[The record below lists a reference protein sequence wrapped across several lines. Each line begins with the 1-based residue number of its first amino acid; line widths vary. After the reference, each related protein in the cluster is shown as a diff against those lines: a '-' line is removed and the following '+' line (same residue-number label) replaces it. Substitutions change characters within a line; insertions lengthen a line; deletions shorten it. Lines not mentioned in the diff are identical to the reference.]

1 MGGVMGNK
9 KQVLIVVLG
18 TSPAILTETVWALAV
33 NEKIVPDEIEIWTT
47 KTGKDTFEAQALT
60 KDAKTKKTVWKSLKA
75 DLIKR
80 KIDIADK
87 LVLGDDSWKIFA
99 NTKKQNLEDLLTTED
114 NLAAADKMLAEL
126 RKYDEPSTQIL
137 LSIAGGRK
145 TMGALALQCMSLL
158 GREGDKVYHVL
169 VNDPFDT
176 RLMPPFF
183 FPEKKGTK
191 WQTREKQDKTTV
203 TDKEAQINLFSVP
216 YIRVRPLYE
225 EKLKEKVVS
234 FSALCERI
242 QEKINRKPTL
252 RISEKQGK
260 VWLDNTEIKKL
271 SPVDFYTL
279 FIVLKKTPYTK
290 KCLYEELRRLSNIS
304 RSTSFNIPKILQNLA
319 KYSENLNRSK
329 KSLICEYDEDPKR
342 CDGVI
347 VDALSNCRTNLSKVS
362 EDVARCL
369 LPKDRETR
377 EPDFSCVKVEIVE

>member
-1 MGGVMGNK
+1 MDK

-33 NEKIVPDEIEIWTT
+33 NEGIVPDKIEIWTT
-47 KTGKDTFEAQALT
+47 ETGQDVFEKAVLP
-60 KDAKTKKTVWKSLKA
+60 KDAKPENTVWESLKT
-75 DLIKR
+75 DLEKR
-80 KIDIADK
+80 LKKRNINITGK
-87 LVLGDDSWKIFA
+87 LKLGPGSWKIFA
-99 NTKKQNLEDLLTTED
+99 NTEEQHLGDLLTTDD
-114 NLAAADKMLAEL
+114 NLAAADKMLEEL
-126 RKYDEPSTQIL
+126 RKHSNNPSTQIL

-145 TMGALALQCMSLL
+145 TMGALALQCMSLV
-158 GREGDKVYHVL
+158 GREEDKVYHVL
-169 VNDPFDT
+169 VKPPFDT
-176 RLMPPFF
+176 RLTPPFF
-183 FPEKKGTK
+183 FPEKKGKK
-191 WQTREKQDKTTV
+191 WQTRETGDKKTV
-203 TDKEAQINLFSVP
+203 TDDMAQVNLFSVP

-225 EKLKEKVVS
+225 EKLKEEPVS
-234 FSALCERI
+234 FSKLCERV

-252 RISEKQGK
+252 RISEEQGK
-260 VWLDNTEIKKL
+260 VWLDNIEIKKL

-304 RSTSFNIPKILQNLA
+304 RSTGFNIPKILQNLA
-319 KYSENLNRSK
+319 KYSEKLNRSK
-329 KSLICEYDEDPKR
+329 KALTCEYDENPKR

-377 EPDFSCVKVEIVE
+377 EPDLSCVKVEIVE